1 MRLNFPKS
9 GFSSDRLGFTAA
21 MIDTSA
27 STQQKLD
34 FFIASSFYRFIE
46 LFQMIKTRYD

>member
-27 STQQKLD
+27 TTQLCVRLLYRS
-34 FFIASSFYRFIE
+34 IVLSFYRIISDDKN
-46 LFQMIKTRYD
+46 QI

>member
-27 STQQKLD
+27 STQQKYKSLC
-34 FFIASSFYRFIE
+34 
-46 LFQMIKTRYD
+46 

>member
-27 STQQKLD
+27 STQQKYKSMTSL
-34 FFIASSFYRFIE
+34 SLHRFIV
-46 LFQMIKTRYD
+46 LSNNFR